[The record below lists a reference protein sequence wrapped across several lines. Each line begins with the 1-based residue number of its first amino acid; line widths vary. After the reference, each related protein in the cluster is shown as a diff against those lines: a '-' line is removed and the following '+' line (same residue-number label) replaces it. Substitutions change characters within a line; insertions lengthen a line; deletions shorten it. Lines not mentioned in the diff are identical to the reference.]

1 MASKE
6 QERSNMDMETDTDKS
21 SLREQELNDAG
32 GEKCLN
38 ARSFSVSPIG
48 RNLF

>member
-1 MASKE
+1 
-6 QERSNMDMETDTDKS
+6 MDMETDTDKS
-21 SLREQELNDAG
+21 WLREQELNDAG
-32 GEKCLN
+32 GETRLN